1 MRATKWQQRWPISCL
16 ASSFTF
22 LLFNAVSLWKRG
34 YTLRCHCDQA
44 RMCHADCALLSYNS
58 LSSSYILIAF
68 AALFSFL
75 LFFTVSFIALTGIN
89 GLDCTGLGLART
101 RAQSSQQQQQV
112 VLCVHICQWC
122 FQLLKMKMSTGTT
135 VISKTRAQMAL
146 LVSGTDAAGQH
157 DRAISGHATLIH
169 SFNSKRVNL
178 GKCFSKEI
186 SVEHRWASIDWGT
199 TLHAEQLFASA
210 TTDLRCTQFGTT
222 GQLQLCTRANWRV
235 FSGSCALTDK

>member
-101 RAQSSQQQQQV
+101 RAHHHNNNNKLYFVFTFANDVFSCSRWR
-112 VLCVHICQWC
+112 C
-122 FQLLKMKMSTGTT
+122 
-135 VISKTRAQMAL
+135 L
-146 LVSGTDAAGQH
+146 LVLLLSARQ
-157 DRAISGHATLIH
+157 
-169 SFNSKRVNL
+169 
-178 GKCFSKEI
+178 
-186 SVEHRWASIDWGT
+186 EHKWHCLWVALMRPVS
-199 TLHAEQLFASA
+199 
-210 TTDLRCTQFGTT
+210 TT
-222 GQLQLCTRANWRV
+222 GQLVVTPRSFTHSISR
-235 FSGSCALTDK
+235 G